1 MKIYSST
8 RISKKSIAEN
18 LQVLKADR
26 AEILKT
32 YPDLDQWETADDEM
46 AAWINH
52 EYLAGQIHALESIL
66 GMKLTF
72 GNEGSNDYF

>member
-26 AEILKT
+26 AEILIQ
-32 YPDLDQWETADDEM
+32 YPDLHEWETADGEM

-52 EYLAGQIHALESIL
+52 EYVSGQIHAMESVL

-72 GNEGSNDYF
+72 GNEGSNDG